1 MRDKKIRGNFG
12 FTLIEILV
20 TMVICLVIL
29 AGVHSVLVTQMRI
42 SSLQENQVS
51 MTQEMRGAISRMTAE
66 FHRAGIRKN
75 SPVATFNGISVA
87 TDKSVRLLSD
97 LNMDGVISGSGEDI
111 YYQYDPS
118 SLVVQKNGQT
128 FLGNVVDFG
137 LVYTLSDG
145 SVTSAPADLSDIR
158 KIGLRIGIRT
168 QTPGNDGV
176 FRTMTFSSD
185 IQLRNNS

>member
-12 FTLIEILV
+12 FTLVEILV

-29 AGVHSVLVTQMRI
+29 AGVQSLLVAQIRI
-42 SSLQENQVS
+42 SSLQENQAS

-66 FHRAGIRKN
+66 IHRAGIRKN
-75 SPVATFNGISVA
+75 SPAVPFNGILIA
-87 TDKSVRLLSD
+87 TDKSVRLRSD
-97 LNMDGVISGSGEDI
+97 LNMDGAFSGSGEDI

-128 FLGNVVDFG
+128 FLSNVIDFG
-137 LVYTLSDG
+137 LLYTLSDG
-145 SVTSAPADLSDIR
+145 STTPAPADLSDIR
-158 KIGLRIGIRT
+158 KVGLRIGIRT
-168 QTPGNDGV
+168 QNPYNYGV